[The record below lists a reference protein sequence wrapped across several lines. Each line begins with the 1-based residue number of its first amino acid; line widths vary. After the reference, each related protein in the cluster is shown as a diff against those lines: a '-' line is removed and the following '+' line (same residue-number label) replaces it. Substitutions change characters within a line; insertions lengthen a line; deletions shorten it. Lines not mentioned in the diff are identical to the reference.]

1 MVPQENPRKF
11 AWINTSR
18 KRPSSAKQR
27 KLTQPPL
34 YASQS
39 VSKPVRSARKP
50 AVTNENELTPQ
61 VAKKRPLPLGL
72 PTPAATDK
80 PDKGK
85 GRAQDRGAESRDS
98 PMPLRGGGRL
108 MVGST
113 GSGGMERFKV
123 HGDGE
128 SSKSKTPTST
138 RRSPMK
144 EPNDSRQRP
153 IPRTPNLYQSLS
165 PARRSPD
172 LGSFPVESEL
182 ETPEPICGTDTMRR
196 VREINGI
203 PPRQKA
209 PQASP
214 TKKRKR
220 GASSGENAKSPR
232 MATRTR
238 SGKGERPTHRTARGL
253 PLAEHP
259 SSDNDPSRSPRPA
272 KKSKQAEPPHHF
284 GNIFA
289 RPREGKSAQKS
300 SPSSHAS
307 RKSTPVR
314 SSSTAED
321 SVSPIPK
328 REPLTPKKTPRRPR
342 PPSPAPI
349 SSPSPR
355 HIQANVRTG
364 PNELTPGA
372 SQQSFELPA
381 RQTSG
386 GPSRLLSSLHP
397 TGEQDK
403 QMVYHHESFD
413 LVPPKGMAGGVQE
426 GQPQQAEGRV
436 YVPVDTSETLFMA
449 GNDVSGNV
457 LSPSVREEEHGRGEE
472 PASARQS
479 SRIAALAR
487 SSPSGTESFLP
498 KVSKKPI
505 QTPVREWVKM
515 ESQESQQSQQSNLF
529 GDEREEAA
537 RNLAESDEGCEAEAG
552 TLDPALNETYADN
565 NLFQSH
571 PEGRVPT
578 SSQSSTGNVA
588 SRTQSCEKPS
598 QSREEMPIVATTT
611 KTRSPQQQTPQRTSQ
626 RIGGAAMGQM
636 ATSPLPASASRRPPR
651 RSQRS
656 RDNEEDDLMDEE
668 SDLRSSQ
675 LGPTQSQGLFQ
686 TIPREASLAASPS
699 STQTTPTQPMRQSQ
713 FTESPVSQHGPF
725 SPAELASAR
734 LPDDLTGPGGS
745 DLVAQ
750 WPDTE
755 RDSSPIANSVARG
768 PAVVS
773 GEKPR
778 MRKRK
783 QRGEAIS
790 PQTSG
795 DVLIG
800 ESDDEGRKVVSSSAK
815 MPRQAAA
822 DTESSEKKE
831 EDAVA
836 NAEGESEKPQ
846 KRDAFSV
853 LMGPRRSISA
863 PRSTGKGKDVKGKGK
878 TPAKSTPKASTV
890 RKPAT
895 RSATKRKTP
904 RAQPHDEGQTS
915 LPSQGFFKNR
925 KLRKTEDQIRSF
937 DKAFSEEED
946 HDFEEEQEEGNAS
959 AGPSRTTAHLSGKP
973 LISLL
978 GRVPHDPR
986 LNEGGK
992 REIRRRRLVERAQAT
1007 LKRTPSPLTP
1017 LSPSPST
1024 GSPLPPPPGH
1034 RDEAEEDE
1042 DVHPFGEEMRQQA
1055 SREDGTRYRQ
1065 SQATTSGSQTS
1076 AGVKTP
1082 GSTKNFIDML
1092 GGSSSQI
1099 YD

>member
-18 KRPSSAKQR
+18 KRPSSSEQR

-39 VSKPVRSARKP
+39 VSKPARSARKP

-61 VAKKRPLPLGL
+61 VAKKRPLPFGL

-108 MVGST
+108 MVSNT
-113 GSGGMERFKV
+113 GAGGMERFKV

-128 SSKSKTPTST
+128 FNKSKTPTSM
-138 RRSPMK
+138 RRSPMT

-153 IPRTPNLYQSLS
+153 IPRTPNLSHSLS

-172 LGSFPVESEL
+172 LGFFPVESEL

-214 TKKRKR
+214 TRKRKR
-220 GASSGENAKSPR
+220 GASSDENAKSPR

-238 SGKGERPTHRTARGL
+238 SGKGERPTHHTARGL

-259 SSDNDPSRSPRPA
+259 SSDNDPSRSPRRA
-272 KKSKQAEPPHHF
+272 KKSKKTEPPHHF

-314 SSSTAED
+314 SSSAAKD

-342 PPSPAPI
+342 PSSPAPI

-355 HIQANVRTG
+355 HLQANVRTG
-364 PNELTPGA
+364 PNELSPGA
-372 SQQSFELPA
+372 SQQSSKLPA

-386 GPSRLLSSLHP
+386 GPSRPLSSLHP

-413 LVPPKGMAGGVQE
+413 LVPPKGTAGGVQQR
-426 GQPQQAEGRV
+426 QPQQAEGRV

-457 LSPSVREEEHGRGEE
+457 LSPSVREEEHSRGEE

-487 SSPSGTESFLP
+487 SSPSGTESSLP
-498 KVSKKPI
+498 KASKKPT
-505 QTPVREWVKM
+505 QTPVRERVKI

-565 NLFQSH
+565 NLFESH

-588 SRTQSCEKPS
+588 SRTRSCETPS
-598 QSREEMPIVATTT
+598 QSREEMPMVATPT

-626 RIGGAAMGQM
+626 RIGRAAMGQM
-636 ATSPLPASASRRPPR
+636 APPSLPASASRRSSR

-656 RDNEEDDLMDEE
+656 RDNEEDGLMDEE

-686 TIPREASLAASPS
+686 TIREASLAASPS

-734 LPDDLTGPGGS
+734 LPEDLTGPGGS

-750 WPDTE
+750 RPDTE
-755 RDSSPIANSVARG
+755 RDSSPIASSVARSS
-768 PAVVS
+768 AVVP
-773 GEKPR
+773 GEKPP

-815 MPRQAAA
+815 TRLQAAA

-836 NAEGESEKPQ
+836 NAEEETEKPQ

-853 LMGPRRSISA
+853 LMRPRRSTSA
-863 PRSTGKGKDVKGKGK
+863 PQSTGKGKGVKGKGK
-878 TPAKSTPKASTV
+878 TPAMSTPKASTV

-904 RAQPHDEGQTS
+904 RAQPNDEGQTS
-915 LPSQGFFKNR
+915 LPSQGFFKNK

-937 DKAFSEEED
+937 NKAFSEEED

-973 LISLL
+973 LVSLL
-978 GRVPHDPR
+978 GRVPDDPR

-992 REIRRRRLVERAQAT
+992 REIRRRQLVERAQAT

-1024 GSPLPPPPGH
+1024 GSPLPPPPG
-1034 RDEAEEDE
+1034 RREEAEEDE

-1065 SQATTSGSQTS
+1065 SQTTTSDSQTS
-1076 AGVKTP
+1076 NEVKTP
-1082 GSTKNFIDML
+1082 GNI
-1092 GGSSSQI
+1092 
-1099 YD
+1099 

>member
-18 KRPSSAKQR
+18 KRPSSPKQR

-50 AVTNENELTPQ
+50 AVTNENEVTPQ
-61 VAKKRPLPLGL
+61 VAKKRPLPFGL

-80 PDKGK
+80 ADKGK
-85 GRAQDRGAESRDS
+85 GRAQDRGHESRDS

-108 MVGST
+108 MVGNT
-113 GSGGMERFKV
+113 GAGGMERFKV

-128 SSKSKTPTST
+128 SSKSKTPAST

-144 EPNDSRQRP
+144 ETNDSRQRP
-153 IPRTPNLYQSLS
+153 IPRTPNLSYSLS

-172 LGSFPVESEL
+172 LGFFPVESEL
-182 ETPEPICGTDTMRR
+182 ETPEPICGTETMRR

-214 TKKRKR
+214 TRKRKR
-220 GASSGENAKSPR
+220 GVSSDENAKSPR

-238 SGKGERPTHRTARGL
+238 SGKGERPTHRAARGL

-259 SSDNDPSRSPRPA
+259 SSDNDSSRSPRPA
-272 KKSKQAEPPHHF
+272 KKPKKAEPPYHF

-307 RKSTPVR
+307 QKSTPVR
-314 SSSTAED
+314 SSSTAKD
-321 SVSPIPK
+321 SVSPTPK

-342 PPSPAPI
+342 ALSPASN

-355 HIQANVRTG
+355 HLQANVRTG
-364 PNELTPGA
+364 PNELSPGA

-386 GPSRLLSSLHP
+386 GPSRPLPSLHS
-397 TGEQDK
+397 TGEQGK

-413 LVPPKGMAGGVQE
+413 LVPPKGMAGGVHQ
-426 GQPQQAEGRV
+426 GQPQQSEGRL
-436 YVPVDTSETLFMA
+436 YVPVDTSETLFTA
-449 GNDVSGNV
+449 GNDVPGNV
-457 LSPSVREEEHGRGEE
+457 LSPSVREEEHDQGEE
-472 PASARQS
+472 PASTRQS

-487 SSPSGTESFLP
+487 SSPSGTETSLH
-498 KVSKKPI
+498 KASKKPT
-505 QTPVREWVKM
+505 QRPVRERVKL
-515 ESQESQQSQQSNLF
+515 EPQESQQSQQSNLF

-588 SRTQSCEKPS
+588 SRSRSCEKPS
-598 QSREEMPIVATTT
+598 QSREEMPMVATPT

-636 ATSPLPASASRRPPR
+636 TPPPLPASASRRSPR

-686 TIPREASLAASPS
+686 TIPRDDVRS
-699 STQTTPTQPMRQSQ
+699 SQVRS
-713 FTESPVSQHGPF
+713 
-725 SPAELASAR
+725 
-734 LPDDLTGPGGS
+734 PGGYMN
-745 DLVAQ
+745 
-750 WPDTE
+750 E
-755 RDSSPIANSVARG
+755 RW
-768 PAVVS
+768 
-773 GEKPR
+773 
-778 MRKRK
+778 
-783 QRGEAIS
+783 
-790 PQTSG
+790 
-795 DVLIG
+795 L
-800 ESDDEGRKVVSSSAK
+800 
-815 MPRQAAA
+815 
-822 DTESSEKKE
+822 KKC
-831 EDAVA
+831 
-836 NAEGESEKPQ
+836 S
-846 KRDAFSV
+846 
-853 LMGPRRSISA
+853 
-863 PRSTGKGKDVKGKGK
+863 
-878 TPAKSTPKASTV
+878 
-890 RKPAT
+890 
-895 RSATKRKTP
+895 
-904 RAQPHDEGQTS
+904 
-915 LPSQGFFKNR
+915 
-925 KLRKTEDQIRSF
+925 
-937 DKAFSEEED
+937 
-946 HDFEEEQEEGNAS
+946 
-959 AGPSRTTAHLSGKP
+959 
-973 LISLL
+973 
-978 GRVPHDPR
+978 
-986 LNEGGK
+986 
-992 REIRRRRLVERAQAT
+992 
-1007 LKRTPSPLTP
+1007 
-1017 LSPSPST
+1017 
-1024 GSPLPPPPGH
+1024 
-1034 RDEAEEDE
+1034 
-1042 DVHPFGEEMRQQA
+1042 
-1055 SREDGTRYRQ
+1055 
-1065 SQATTSGSQTS
+1065 
-1076 AGVKTP
+1076 
-1082 GSTKNFIDML
+1082 
-1092 GGSSSQI
+1092 
-1099 YD
+1099 